1 MKRLERIVER
11 VARSPRWLAD
21 HDLPGFLRQFVF
33 VNRGYGALPSADIA
47 DNQEMFREVYRVKD
61 REDRKRRFRPFVSRF
76 FWLAVYSDVWDG
88 WGTVVIVNAKFV
100 ASQSRLVPSQN
111 VISVRAEIN
120 QRRCWTEL
128 WRLFSAFESYLGSPF
143 SGLALIRTLWEL
155 HSSSCERG

>member
-76 FWLAVYSDVWDG
+76 FWLAVYSDAWDR
-88 WGTVVIVNAKFV
+88 WGTVIIVNAKFV
-100 ASQSRLVPSQN
+100 ASQSRLVPSGILFLWGRN
-111 VISVRAEIN
+111 KPAPMGSLSAT
-120 QRRCWTEL
+120 RRLVCGTLEN
-128 WRLFSAFESYLGSPF
+128 YLDDLVS
-143 SGLALIRTLWEL
+143 
-155 HSSSCERG
+155 